1 MTSIVRRLHLGTKR
15 VAACEGAPTALRRW
29 RQVLAIEA
37 WGSILYVHVFSP
49 LTLAGCVYAYATRIA
64 RKSLTFV
71 SVGPVTT

>member
-15 VAACEGAPTALRRW
+15 VAACEGAPNCAASLA
-29 RQVLAIEA
+29 QVLAIEA

-49 LTLAGCVYAYATRIA
+49 LSLAGCVYAYATRIA